1 MHILNF
7 SPAHA
12 FYTTPAS
19 PHKHRGPH
27 KQRGMASPA
36 GRSSTSLSKI
46 PEFLVGPIGQPMP
59 AVGLGTAS
67 HPFVEEEVRAAVLT
81 ALELGY
87 RHIDT
92 AALYAS
98 ERVVGKAMAEAVQ
111 RGIVVSR
118 EELFVTSKVWCTQCH
133 PELMLPSLK
142 ESLQNLQMEYVD
154 LYLIHWPM
162 AVKPSKPHFPM
173 KREDIVPMDL
183 SGVWKAMEECHR
195 LGLAKM
201 IGVSNFTTKKLQEL
215 LAIAKIPPAINQ
227 VELNPTWQQ
236 KKLIDFC
243 KGKSI
248 QVAAYSPLG
257 GQRIPKMN
265 PVRQSDILEEIGKA
279 RGKSV
284 AQISL
289 RWIYEQGASMV
300 VKSLKRERL
309 KENIEIF
316 DWELSDEDRLKI
328 AQIPQRKLITVQ
340 NLLCPEGISS
350 VDISDVDVLEM

>member
-1 MHILNF
+1 MSILNF
-7 SPAHA
+7 CRVYAA
-12 FYTTPAS
+12 YTSCATPN
-19 PHKHRGPH
+19 KQRETH
-27 KQRGMASPA
+27 KQQAMALPK
-36 GRSSTSLSKI
+36 GRSSICHSRI
-46 PEFLVGPIGQPMP
+46 PEFLVGPTGQPVP

-67 HPFVEEEVRAAVLT
+67 HPFVAEDVRAAVLS
-81 ALELGY
+81 ALEIGY

-98 ERVVGKAMAEAVQ
+98 ERVVGEAMAEAVQ
-111 RGIVVSR
+111 NGIVASR

-133 PELMLPSLK
+133 PELVLPSLR
-142 ESLQNLQMEYVD
+142 ESLLNLRMDYVD
-154 LYLIHWPM
+154 LYLVHWPM

-173 KREDIVPMDL
+173 KREDIMPMDL
-183 SGVWKAMEECHR
+183 RGVWQAMEECHQ

-215 LAIAKIPPAINQ
+215 LGIAKIPPAINQ

-236 KKLIDFC
+236 RKLIGFC
-243 KGKSI
+243 KNKGI
-248 QVAAYSPLG
+248 HVAAYSPLG
-257 GQRIPKMN
+257 GQRISEMN
-265 PVRQSDILEEIGKA
+265 PVRHSDVLEEIAKA

-300 VKSLKRERL
+300 VKSLNKKRLE
-309 KENIEIF
+309 ENIELF
-316 DWELSDEDRLKI
+316 DWELSDKDRFKI
-328 AQIPQRKLITVQ
+328 SQIPQRKLVTVKS
-340 NLLCPEGISS
+340 LLCPEGVSS

>member
-1 MHILNF
+1 
-7 SPAHA
+7 
-12 FYTTPAS
+12 
-19 PHKHRGPH
+19 
-27 KQRGMASPA
+27 MASLY
-36 GRSSTSLSKI
+36 GRSTVHHSKI
-46 PEFLVGPIGQPMP
+46 PEFATGHVKQPIP

-67 HPFVEEEVRAAVLT
+67 HPFVAEEVRAAMLT

-98 ERVVGKAMAEAVQ
+98 EQVVGESMAEAVQ
-111 RGIVVSR
+111 RGIVASR

-133 PELMLPSLK
+133 PELVLPSLR
-142 ESLQNLQMEYVD
+142 ESLLNLQMEYVD

-162 AVKPSKPHFPM
+162 AVKPNKPHFPM

-183 SGVWKAMEECHR
+183 SGVWKAMEECYQ

-215 LAIAKIPPAINQ
+215 LTIAKIPPAVNQ
-227 VELNPTWQQ
+227 VELNPAWQQ
-236 KKLIDFC
+236 KKLIQFC
-243 KGKSI
+243 KDKGI
-248 QVAAYSPLG
+248 HVAAYSPLG
-257 GQRIPKMN
+257 GQRVSEMN
-265 PVRQSDILEEIGKA
+265 PVRQSGVLEEIGKA
-279 RGKSV
+279 EGKSV

-316 DWELSDEDRLKI
+316 NWELSDEDRFKI
-328 AQIPQRKLITVQ
+328 VQIPQRKLVTVQ
-340 NLLCPEGISS
+340 SLLYPEGVSS
-350 VDISDVDVLEM
+350 VDILDVDVFEM

>member
-12 FYTTPAS
+12 IYTTPAS

-36 GRSSTSLSKI
+36 GRSCTRHSKI

-67 HPFVEEEVRAAVLT
+67 HPFMEEEVRAAVLT

-133 PELMLPSLK
+133 PELVLPSLK

-227 VELNPTWQQ
+227 VCVNQLN
-236 KKLIDFC
+236 
-243 KGKSI
+243 
-248 QVAAYSPLG
+248 
-257 GQRIPKMN
+257 N
-265 PVRQSDILEEIGKA
+265 H
-279 RGKSV
+279 
-284 AQISL
+284 
-289 RWIYEQGASMV
+289 
-300 VKSLKRERL
+300 
-309 KENIEIF
+309 
-316 DWELSDEDRLKI
+316 
-328 AQIPQRKLITVQ
+328 
-340 NLLCPEGISS
+340 
-350 VDISDVDVLEM
+350 